1 MDKAWQAIPAS
12 CIILF
17 SERDK
22 IRSSLI
28 LSLPLDDG
36 HTLDVRIRTSS
47 RAKRLRLVSSLQGVE
62 AVAPVNYNMAELQ
75 EFIKSKKGW
84 ISKTSDYYGKIRQKA
99 GHIESERDILYYL
112 GKKFQFKVVKDRLHF
127 TTVSENLRTIT
138 FHVGDRRRY
147 KHHIQEWYRRQT
159 GQIIAERL
167 PPISQRLGLDYNKFS
182 IKKQRSRWASCS
194 KKKNL
199 NFNLLLAAAPQQVI
213 DYVIIHELA
222 HLVVM
227 DHSKK
232 FWDLVA
238 TFDPDYRNHK
248 VWLEDHAPVIGVQDL

>member
-1 MDKAWQAIPAS
+1 M
-12 CIILF
+12 
-17 SERDK
+17 
-22 IRSSLI
+22 
-28 LSLPLDDG
+28 
-36 HTLDVRIRTSS
+36 
-47 RAKRLRLVSSLQGVE
+47 RLVSSLRGVE

-84 ISKTSDYYGKIRQKA
+84 IRKTSDYYGKIRQKA
-99 GHIESERDILYYL
+99 GHLESEHVLYYL
-112 GKKFQFKVVKDRLHF
+112 GKKFQFKVVKDRLHSA
-127 TTVSENLRTIT
+127 TVSENLNTIT
-138 FHVGDRRRY
+138 FHVRDRRRY

-167 PPISQRLGLDYNKFS
+167 PPISKQLGLHYNKFS
-182 IKKQRSRWASCS
+182 IKKQKSRWASCS

-238 TFDPDYRNHK
+238 TFDPDYRSHK
-248 VWLEDHAPVIGVQDL
+248 AWLEDHAPVIGVQDL